1 MLGWFQDCICLD
13 LSIIIL
19 CITHVML
26 AFALFACIQSSE
38 EDEID
43 STEVKK
49 YDAAVFDMIKV
60 QPEEFAVSVS

>member
-1 MLGWFQDCICLD
+1 ML
-13 LSIIIL
+13 
-19 CITHVML
+19 M
-26 AFALFACIQSSE
+26 FALFACIQSSE